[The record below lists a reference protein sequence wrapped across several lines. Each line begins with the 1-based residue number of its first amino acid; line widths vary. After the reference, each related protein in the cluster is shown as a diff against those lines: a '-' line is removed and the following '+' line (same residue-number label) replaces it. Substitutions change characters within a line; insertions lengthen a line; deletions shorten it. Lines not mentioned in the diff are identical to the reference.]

1 MNNQIILIGTI
12 LLSFTIILSA
22 TSAEFLNFT
31 PRSAFGQPLMFDNF
45 NRESSSPVMNTSNI
59 RMTDDNIV
67 AISTTTG
74 TNASSPALSSNLT
87 ETTPTITVTDTI
99 NSTYTAPKDLDE
111 NDSERRIARGI
122 RDRVNDVLHTVVSS
136 NATIITAATITNDF
150 VNESTTTN
158 NNTRLFEV
166 IPDQVQI
173 AFERIR
179 ALSQP
184 ANPLLELHAD
194 IDAICIANN
203 TTVADCDVNIRIH

>member
-12 LLSFTIILSA
+12 LSFTIILSA
-22 TSAEFLNFT
+22 TSVEFLGLT
-31 PRSAFGQPLMFDNF
+31 PRSAFSQPLMFDNF
-45 NRESSSPVMNTSNI
+45 DRESSSSPVMNTSNI
-59 RMTDDNIV
+59 RMTDGNIV

-74 TNASSPALSSNLT
+74 TNASTPAPSSNLT
-87 ETTPTITVTDTI
+87 ETTQTITVIDTI
-99 NSTYTAPKDLDE
+99 NSTYTAPKDLNE
-111 NDSERRIARGI
+111 NESERRIARGI
-122 RDRVNDVLHTVVSS
+122 RDRVNDVFHTVVMS
-136 NATIITAATITNDF
+136 NATIITSATITNDF
-150 VNESTTTN
+150 ANESTTTN
-158 NNTRLFEV
+158 NSTRLFEV

-203 TTVADCDVNIRIH
+203 TSLANCDVNIRIH